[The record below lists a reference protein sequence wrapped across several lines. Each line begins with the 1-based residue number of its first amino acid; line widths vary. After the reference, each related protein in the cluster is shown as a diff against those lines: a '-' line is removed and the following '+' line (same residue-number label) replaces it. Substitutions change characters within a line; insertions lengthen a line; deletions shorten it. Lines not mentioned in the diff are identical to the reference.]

1 MRNVFGKI
9 PRKAAEWWK
18 VRANQGLSLTAP
30 QWLAWDSGCEGT
42 ICRTDSGGFPQ
53 VPFPT
58 IVVPSWANM
67 ERFCL
72 CCLSEQWLKVYCKDL
87 NGSEMRPV
95 DDLGLVVCSCW
106 QMKKC
111 DLDDISNQSRLKS
124 VRSVCVSVTNIRVL
138 VKLIMASVLICV
150 SCNGSFPKQDCLIA
164 FNHLWSY

>member
-1 MRNVFGKI
+1 MSLEKFREKPLSGERWEPIRAFLWQPLNDWPGIQGVKAQYVELILVVFLKCHFQQSCG
-9 PRKAAEWWK
+9 AFLG
-18 VRANQGLSLTAP
+18 QYG
-30 QWLAWDSGCEGT
+30 
-42 ICRTDSGGFPQ
+42 
-53 VPFPT
+53 
-58 IVVPSWANM
+58 
-67 ERFCL
+67 
-72 CCLSEQWLKVYCKDL
+72 CLSEQWLKVYCKDL

-111 DLDDISNQSRLKS
+111 DLDGISNQSRLKS

-138 VKLIMASVLICV
+138 VKRIMASVLICV